1 MRLAT
6 LFRLALVSAAMTS
19 PPAHAQ
25 DPAADWDL
33 TVDAARRA
41 TVASLDFGDNVV
53 ALRCQA
59 GALDFFL
66 TGTPES
72 TETSRTLQVNAGG
85 IVNERQVWQSP
96 AGGTVLASP
105 KPERL
110 ARQLRAGGDLDLRI
124 EPGAVGQ
131 PAMRFRLPTPPSA
144 GALDQVLTACGV
156 ALEDD
161 WDLLPR
167 VFHESLVWE
176 RQVAPTFPQ
185 AAFSARA
192 TEGSVRMAC
201 LVPTDGRL
209 KDCRVISENP
219 RGVGFGDATLAA
231 ARRSRVT
238 VPDSDLG
245 LVGSLIQ
252 YTVRFRIP
260 G

>member
-1 MRLAT
+1 MRRAT
-6 LFRLALVSAAMTS
+6 LVCLALVSAAMASS
-19 PPAHAQ
+19 PARAQ
-25 DPAADWDL
+25 DPAEDWDL

-41 TVASLDFGDNVV
+41 TVASLDFGTNVI

-66 TGTPES
+66 TGTPAS
-72 TETSRTLQVNAGG
+72 TEPSRTLQVNAGG
-85 IVNERQVWQSP
+85 IVNERQMWQSP

-105 KPERL
+105 EPERL

-131 PAMRFRLPTPPSA
+131 PPLRFRLPTPPSA
-144 GALDQVLTACGV
+144 GSINRVLTACGA

-161 WDLLPR
+161 WDRLPR

-176 RQVAPTFPQ
+176 RQVAPTFPL

-201 LVPTDGRL
+201 LVPADGRL

-219 RGVGFGDATLAA
+219 SGLGFGDATLAA

-245 LVGSLIQ
+245 LVGTVIQ
-252 YTVRFRIP
+252 YTVRFRSP